1 MIEQT
6 GERVFFILGFAGG
19 VVSFAFISEIIK
31 TTKAKAPIRKQVK
44 PILLFNFSVTLLAFL
59 YAVAQSG
66 GLLEDW
72 IPIGKP
78 MSPDIPVEVINVGVI
93 KTESGDLYRYL
104 GYSQWEKTNSSDI
117 QEILSEE
124 IRFIPKPGNCATIS
138 FLPLDNYYFND
149 MKSFCIAWG
158 VGISKV
164 AYAIDYRGEIYHW
177 GNYIGEFGWFETV
190 FYPIY
195 SVILCLIFGFIFT
208 GLIRLIFLIKSRS
221 GNANQ

>member
-1 MIEQT
+1 
-6 GERVFFILGFAGG
+6 
-19 VVSFAFISEIIK
+19 
-31 TTKAKAPIRKQVK
+31 
-44 PILLFNFSVTLLAFL
+44 
-59 YAVAQSG
+59 
-66 GLLEDW
+66 
-72 IPIGKP
+72 

-124 IRFIPKPGNCATIS
+124 ILFIPESGNCATIS
-138 FLPLDNYYFND
+138 FLPLDNYYFDD

-164 AYAIDYRGEIYHW
+164 AYAIDYRGEVYHW
-177 GNYIGEFGWFETV
+177 GNYTGEFGWSETV

-208 GLIRLIFLIKSRS
+208 GLFRLIFMIKSRS